1 MRASRALVYA
11 TAAALPAYLLRL
23 RVGGLQIT
31 LLEVLWAI
39 TVVVFAVEARVL
51 NVRPRWPGAYTAPML
66 AIAGAIAASVAA
78 SAAWRSD
85 LAAARTLFLEPAL
98 FLGLACSVIE
108 TDRHLRRLVGALF
121 LGGGL
126 LAAADLVAV
135 AWTVMAHP
143 AAALAP
149 PIARI
154 ALGDGFFLVPLCGV
168 ALALLVGGQ
177 GLPPRPRKLPPA
189 VFLAVALPAV
199 ALSLTRA
206 AWLILGAAAL
216 GVALAH
222 VGKRLVLC
230 AVIVG
235 VSVALLLA
243 PIHSP
248 LGETSVR
255 DSQTAVLSLW
265 NQTAGGAA
273 GTALDA
279 HRILG
284 VPLAV
289 IIGLLGLG
297 GFTWLAVR
305 ALRWLL
311 ATAGASQRERRALA
325 IGAAVAMGA
334 VLLRGL
340 LQNRL
345 LGDDLGMV
353 AAFGGLILASVARLE
368 RIRLPALVRLPRVAD
383 DIEPAELPMPAD
395 IPRRT
400 GRHPVGQ
407 GEAGEPPLR
416 GELVG
421 GEAGARVPTVSAG
434 RR

>member
-11 TAAALPAYLLRL
+11 TAAALPAYLLRF
-23 RVGGLQIT
+23 RVAGFQLT
-31 LLEVLWAI
+31 LLEVL
-39 TVVVFAVEARVL
+39 VVVTGVAFVVEARVL

-66 AIAGAIAASVAA
+66 VIAGALAASVAV
-78 SAAWRSD
+78 SSAWRGD
-85 LAAARTLFLEPAL
+85 LSAARTLFFEPAL
-98 FLGLACSVIE
+98 FFGLACSVME
-108 TDRHLRRLVGALF
+108 SDRHLRRLVGALF

-135 AWTVMAHP
+135 VWTVVERPP
-143 AAALAP
+143 AVLAP
-149 PIARI
+149 PIARV
-154 ALGDGFFLVPLCGV
+154 ALGDGFFLVPLCGI
-168 ALALLVGGQ
+168 ALALLVGAQ
-177 GLPPRPRKLPPA
+177 GLPPRPRRLPPV
-189 VFLAVALPAV
+189 VFLAVTLPAV

-206 AWLILGAAAL
+206 AWLILATAAV
-216 GVALAH
+216 GIALAH
-222 VGKRLVLC
+222 LRKRLVLL

-235 VSVALLLA
+235 VATALLLA

-248 LGETSVR
+248 LGEASVR
-255 DSQTAVLSLW
+255 DSRSAVLSLW
-265 NQTAGGAA
+265 NQTAGGSQ

-279 HRILG
+279 HRVLG

-297 GFTWLAVR
+297 GFAWLGVR
-305 ALRWLL
+305 VLRWLL
-311 ATAGASQRERRALA
+311 ATAGDPLRERRALA

-353 AAFGGLILASVARLE
+353 AAFGGLILATVARLE
-368 RIRLPALVRLPRVAD
+368 RIRLRALVRLPRVAA

-400 GRHPVGQ
+400 GRHPVRLETPAPGGAQ
-407 GEAGEPPLR
+407 RAGDP
-416 GELVG
+416 
-421 GEAGARVPTVSAG
+421 ARLPAAAAT

>member
-11 TAAALPAYLLRL
+11 TAAFLPVYLLRF
-23 RVGGLQIT
+23 RVEGLQLT
-31 LLEVLWAI
+31 LLEVLVLTTCA
-39 TVVVFAVEARVL
+39 VFVIEARVL

-78 SAAWRSD
+78 SSAWQSD
-85 LAAARTLFLEPAL
+85 LSAARTLFLEPAL
-98 FLGLACSVIE
+98 FFGLACSAVE
-108 TDRHLRRLVGALF
+108 TDRHLRRLTGALF

-126 LAAADLVAV
+126 LAFADLTAV
-135 AWTVMAHP
+135 AWAVAQRPP
-143 AAALAP
+143 AVFAP
-149 PIARI
+149 PIARV
-154 ALGDGFFLVPLCGV
+154 ALGDGFFLVPLCGM

-177 GLPPRPRKLPPA
+177 GLPPRPRRLPA
-189 VFLAVALPAV
+189 AAFLAVALPAV

-206 AWLILGAAAL
+206 AWLILAIAAT

-222 VGKRLVLC
+222 LRKRLVLI

-235 VSVALLLA
+235 VAVALLIA

-255 DSQTAVLSLW
+255 DSQSAVLSLW
-265 NQTAGGAA
+265 NQTAGGAR

-289 IIGLLGLG
+289 LIGLLGLG
-297 GFTWLAVR
+297 GFGWLGLRV
-305 ALRWLL
+305 LRWLL
-311 ATAGASQRERRALA
+311 ATAGDPLRERRALA
-325 IGAAVAMGA
+325 VGAAVAMGA

-353 AAFGGLILASVARLE
+353 VAFGGLVLATVARLE
-368 RIRLPALVRLPRVAD
+368 RIRLRALVRLPHAAP

-400 GRHPVGQ
+400 GRHPVRP
-407 GEAGEPPLR
+407 GEP
-416 GELVG
+416 VG
-421 GEAGARVPTVSAG
+421 SRRPGDPGSHAPTVAAT